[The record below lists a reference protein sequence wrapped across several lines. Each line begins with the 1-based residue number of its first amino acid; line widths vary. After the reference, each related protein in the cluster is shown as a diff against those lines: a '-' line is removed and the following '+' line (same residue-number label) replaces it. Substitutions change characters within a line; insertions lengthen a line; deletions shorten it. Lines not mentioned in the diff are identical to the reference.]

1 MNLPNKLTL
10 LRILLVPVFVAILLL
25 GEALRHSFLIAGVI
39 FGFAAYTDHLDGKI
53 ARKRN
58 LITDFGK
65 FMDPLAD
72 KIMVISA
79 LVCFIELQIIPSW
92 CVILIIA
99 REFMVTSI
107 RLVAAPKGI
116 VIAAN
121 IWGKI
126 KTVSQIISIAGIMLL
141 SYFTDLSKL
150 GVSLGVLTKTN
161 TVENIYPVLNLLLI
175 ITATVITVIS
185 GAVYLIQNWDAVK
198 TAK

>member
-10 LRILLVPVFVAILLL
+10 LRIILVPIFVVILLL
-25 GEALRHSFLIAGVI
+25 DKAIPHSYLIAGLI
-39 FGFAAYTDHLDGKI
+39 FGIASYTDHLDGKI
-53 ARKRN
+53 ARKYN

-79 LVCFIELQIIPSW
+79 LVCFIELSLIPSW

-121 IWGKI
+121 IWGKL
-126 KTVSQIISIAGIMLL
+126 KTVTQIIAIVVIMLL
-141 SYFTDLSKL
+141 SYFNELSEL
-150 GVSLGVLTKTN
+150 GISLGFLTGSEAIK
-161 TVENIYPVLNLLLI
+161 IYPTVNFIFI
-175 ITATVITVIS
+175 ILATVITVIS
-185 GAVYLIQNWDAVK
+185 GIVYLMQNWDAVK

>member
-10 LRILLVPVFVAILLL
+10 LRIILVPIFVVILLL
-25 GEALRHSFLIAGVI
+25 DKAIPHSYLIAGLI
-39 FGFAAYTDHLDGKI
+39 FGIASYTDHLDGKI
-53 ARKRN
+53 ARKYN

-79 LVCFIELQIIPSW
+79 LVCFIELSLIPSW

-121 IWGKI
+121 IWGKL
-126 KTVSQIISIAGIMLL
+126 KTVTQIIAIVVIMLL
-141 SYFTDLSKL
+141 SYFNELSEL
-150 GVSLGVLTKTN
+150 GISLGFLTDSEAIK
-161 TVENIYPVLNLLLI
+161 IYPTVNFIFI
-175 ITATVITVIS
+175 ILATVITVIS
-185 GAVYLIQNWDAVK
+185 GIVYLMQNWDAVK

>member
-10 LRILLVPVFVAILLL
+10 LRIILVPIFVVILLL
-25 GEALRHSFLIAGVI
+25 DEVIPHSYLIAGLI
-39 FGFAAYTDHLDGKI
+39 FGIASYTDHLDGKI
-53 ARKRN
+53 ARKYN

-79 LVCFIELQIIPSW
+79 LVCFIELSLIPSW

-121 IWGKI
+121 IWGKL
-126 KTVSQIISIAGIMLL
+126 KTVTQIIAIVVIMLL
-141 SYFTDLSKL
+141 SYFKELSTL
-150 GVSLGVLTKTN
+150 GISLGFLTGSEA
-161 TVENIYPVLNLLLI
+161 VEIYPTVNFIFI
-175 ITATVITVIS
+175 ILATVITVIS
-185 GAVYLIQNWDAVK
+185 GIVYLMQNWDAVK